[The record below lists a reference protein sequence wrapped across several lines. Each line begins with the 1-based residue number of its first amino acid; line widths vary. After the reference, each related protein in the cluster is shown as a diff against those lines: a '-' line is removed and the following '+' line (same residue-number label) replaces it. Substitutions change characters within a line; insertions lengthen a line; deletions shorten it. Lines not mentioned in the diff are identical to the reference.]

1 MSRRVPIPA
10 LRRRRACLLVF
21 SAALTACDGATE
33 PTTSPPTA
41 ARIEATTPT
50 ELTGTVG
57 TGVFPVPTVRAT
69 DDDGGAVSGVRIYF
83 VVGSTLGTVANTAA
97 ITDEE
102 GLATVGEWT
111 LGHATGT
118 YTVTASLVRKDPIL
132 FTATALAG
140 PVAWVTPLSGG
151 DQIGSSGAELSERL
165 RVRVSDAFANPIGGA
180 PVTYTVTAGGGT
192 IEDAASVTSAA
203 GVAEAGPWTLGPGAP
218 IQQLW
223 ARSGDAVGVFLAH
236 VGVPGA
242 AQGRL
247 AVVSNR
253 DGNAEIYLVDADGSE
268 LERLTTNDDNDTA
281 PAWSPD
287 GSQIA
292 FASNRDGAEGIYTMA
307 ADGSGVRR
315 RTLGAHAGAPA
326 WSPDGSTLAFELLH
340 DGRHQVAIVGRAGGN
355 SDTVFEGLPGDQAD
369 TVVVFLP
376 DGPGHDGQP
385 DWSPDGQRLAFASDR
400 IAFDIGLDIYTMN
413 ADGTDQTLRTHGS
426 FFPFHWP
433 GLQLSQHPVWS
444 PDGTMIAYVR
454 GSMINGYDMRFQV
467 AVMSADG
474 VFIKDVV
481 WAGDISGMEAPDPG
495 AINWSPD
502 GRGIAYSFVDC
513 DRLTRVGC
521 TKLRSVRY
529 VSLDGRQHATI
540 VADAHSPSWRP

>member
-1 MSRRVPIPA
+1 
-10 LRRRRACLLVF
+10 VF

-33 PTTSPPTA
+33 PTASDPTTA

-50 ELTGTVG
+50 EVSGTVG

-69 DDDGGAVSGVRIYF
+69 DDDGGAVSGVRISF
-83 VVGSTLGTVANTAA
+83 VVGSTLGTVANTSAT
-97 ITDEE
+97 TD
-102 GLATVGEWT
+102 GAGMATVGEWT
-111 LGHATGT
+111 LGSAAGT
-118 YTVTASLVRKDPIL
+118 YTVTASLVGKNPVL

-140 PVAWVTPLSGG
+140 PVARVTPLSGG

-165 RVRVSDAFANPIGGA
+165 RVRVSDVFENPIGGA

-192 IEDAASVTSAA
+192 IEDAPSVTSPA

-236 VGVPGA
+236 VGAPGA

-253 DGNAEIYLVDADGSE
+253 DGNEEIYLVDADGSE
-268 LERLTTNDDNDTA
+268 LERLTTNDEDDTA

-292 FASNRDGAEGIYTMA
+292 FASNRDGAEGIYSMA

-315 RTLGAHAGAPA
+315 RTLGAYAGTPA

-340 DGRHQVAIVGRAGGN
+340 DGSHQVATVGRAGG
-355 SDTVFEGLPGDQAD
+355 SADTVFVGLPGGQAD
-369 TVVVFLP
+369 TVVVLLP
-376 DGPGHDGQP
+376 DAPGYDGQP
-385 DWSPDGQRLAFASDR
+385 AWSPDGQRLAFVSDR
-400 IAFDIGLDIYTMN
+400 VAYDIAFDVYTMN

-426 FFPFHWP
+426 FLWP
-433 GLQLSQHPVWS
+433 SMRLSQHPVWS

-454 GSMINGYDMRFQV
+454 GSIINGSDVRFQV
-467 AVMSADG
+467 VVMSAGG
-474 VFIKDVV
+474 VFIKDVA
-481 WAGDISGMEAPDPG
+481 WAGDIPWRELLDPG
-495 AINWSPD
+495 SLAWSPD
-502 GRGIAYSFVDC
+502 GRSIAYSFVDC
-513 DRLTRVGC
+513 DLLTRVGC
-521 TKLRSVRY
+521 TKLRSVRS

-540 VADAHSPSWRP
+540 VVNAHSPSWRP